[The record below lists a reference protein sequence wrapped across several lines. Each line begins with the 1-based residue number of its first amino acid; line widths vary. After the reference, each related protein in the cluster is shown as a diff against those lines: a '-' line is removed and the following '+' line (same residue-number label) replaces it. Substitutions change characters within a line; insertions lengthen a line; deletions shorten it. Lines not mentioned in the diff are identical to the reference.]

1 MATIGRPARDLA
13 RTAALAAVR
22 GSAQEDRLRELRW
35 ALRPDGARRNRRD
48 DAALVVALASV
59 LRRDSDCIDVGANRG
74 SVLAHMVR
82 LAPAGRHTAFEP
94 LPDLGAA
101 LAQRFPQVDVRT
113 TALSNGTGR
122 ATFVRRPDPAL
133 SSLESAPADWRRRD
147 AGLEGAQ
154 RIEVE
159 VARLDDVLPEGLRPA
174 FIKIDVEDHEYQV
187 LEGALETLREH
198 RPVVAFEHSLGA
210 RAHGHEP
217 GDVHHLLTEQ
227 AGLRI
232 FDADGGGPY
241 DRAALRAEVLTGRRW
256 FFFARPWD

>member
-1 MATIGRPARDLA
+1 MTLTRRRARDLA
-13 RTAALAAVR
+13 RTAVLAAAR
-22 GSAQEDRLRELRW
+22 RSDQEDRLRELRW

-48 DAALVVALASV
+48 DAALVIALASV

-82 LAPAGRHTAFEP
+82 LAPAGRHVAFEP
-94 LPDLGAA
+94 LPDLAA
-101 LAQRFPQVDVRT
+101 SLAQRCPQVDVRSV
-113 TALSNGTGR
+113 ALSNRTGR
-122 ATFVRRPDPAL
+122 AVFVRRPDPAL
-133 SSLESAPADWRRRD
+133 SSLESVPEDPRWRD
-147 AGLEGAQ
+147 VGLEAAQ

-159 VARLDDVLPEGLRPA
+159 VARLDDVLPDGLRPA
-174 FIKIDVEDHEYQV
+174 FLKIDVEDHEYQV

-198 RPVVAFEHSLGA
+198 RPLVAFEHSLGA

-217 GDVHHLLTEQ
+217 GDVHHLLTER

-241 DRAALRAEVLTGRRW
+241 DRATLREEVLTGRRW

>member
-1 MATIGRPARDLA
+1 MITTRRRARDA
-13 RTAALAAVR
+13 VLAAAR
-22 GSAQEDRLRELRW
+22 RSGQEDRLRELRW

-82 LAPAGRHTAFEP
+82 LAPAGRHVAFEP
-94 LPDLGAA
+94 LPDLAAA
-101 LAQRFPQVDVRT
+101 LAQRFPRVDVRSV
-113 TALSNGTGR
+113 ALSNRTGR
-122 ATFVRRPDPAL
+122 AVFVRRRDPAL
-133 SSLESAPADWRRRD
+133 SSLESAPEDPRWGD
-147 AGLEGAQ
+147 VGLEGAQ

-159 VARLDDVLPEGLRPA
+159 VARLDDVLPDGLRPA
-174 FIKIDVEDHEYQV
+174 FLKIDVEDHEYQV

-198 RPVVAFEHSLGA
+198 RPRGACEHSRGA

-217 GDVHHLLTEQ
+217 GDVHHLLTER

-232 FDADGGGPY
+232 FDANGGGPY
-241 DRAALRAEVLTGRRW
+241 DRAALREEVLTGRRW